1 MTLDTLIREFRQMAK
16 NGIEKD
22 EALDALLERDDLIDH
37 EPDQQLVDAALDIVW
52 GPDKENPDRAYDAW
66 KDEGW
71 TDESF

>member
-22 EALDALLERDDLIDH
+22 EALDELLKRDEIIS
-37 EPDQQLVDAALDIVW
+37 EPDQQLIDEALDMVW
-52 GPDKENPDRAYDAW
+52 GKDQENPDRAYDAW
-66 KDEGW
+66 KDEEW